1 MTTVQQQLAL
11 DGMDCIA
18 GNVPMK
24 LCHDDGGS
32 LAPHL
37 LAISSEIDGF
47 DDLPDVGSV
56 LERSGILDTA
66 ADGGTPNS
74 LKSFD
79 MSDFAVEDGTDD
91 LPFDGILDLSD
102 RTSSVLPQNLLPP
115 SGGMFCSNGH
125 VSQPMPFLTS
135 FPLESV
141 VQKQDLVVLGTP
153 NPFSSNLLAAPHVV
167 INNGIIS
174 TVCTRQSFVKPD
186 GSSKFVSSI
195 LSGSDDNRKLG
206 TRTHSGKNKSG
217 DGSALTFPNDR
228 DAPEY
233 QRVMDILTEYRV
245 QVAEKS
251 AEALMPCKRRKSRP
265 LVDVVEVAKSV
276 GASTNQSG
284 VLSSKQCSPGACVPL
299 LALQQHGLMTEL
311 PGDLSGSDSVA
322 SNGSAVDL
330 PRAPE
335 QNTAGISSAN
345 YIVNQKP
352 VMGRALDIAVSQTV
366 DSQGLSLDKV
376 NFIPSSSR
384 LKELTFQYTN
394 PPFAVSSSGKS
405 IANSSPDE
413 PSEISC
419 EKGLEPIPECHCAE
433 AGRCILWSM

>member
-1 MTTVQQQLAL
+1 MTTVQQQLAV

-18 GNVPMK
+18 GSVPMK
-24 LCHDDGGS
+24 LCQDDSGS

-37 LAISSEIDGF
+37 LAISSEIDGL

-79 MSDFAVEDGTDD
+79 MSDFTVEDGADD

-102 RTSSVLPQNLLPP
+102 RTSSVLPPNFVPPP
-115 SGGMFCSNGH
+115 SAGIFCSSGH
-125 VSQPMPFLTS
+125 MSQPFLTN

-141 VQKQDLVVLGTP
+141 VPKQDLVLLGAP
-153 NPFSSNLLAAPHVV
+153 SPFSTNLLAAPHLVM
-167 INNGIIS
+167 NNGVIS
-174 TVCTRQSFVKPD
+174 TVCTRQTFVKPD

-195 LSGSDDNRKLG
+195 LSGSDDSRKLG
-206 TRTHSGKNKSG
+206 SRTHSGKNKSS

-228 DAPEY
+228 EAPEY

-276 GASTNQSG
+276 SASTNQCG
-284 VLSSKQCSPGACVPL
+284 VVSSKQCGPGACVPS
-299 LALQQHGLMTEL
+299 LALQQHGLMTEQ
-311 PGDLSGSDSVA
+311 PGDLSSSDSVA
-322 SNGSAVDL
+322 SNGSAGDL
-330 PRAPE
+330 PHAPE
-335 QNTAGISSAN
+335 QSTAGVVSAN
-345 YIVNQKP
+345 YIVSQKP
-352 VMGRALDIAVSQTV
+352 VTGRAFDVAV
-366 DSQGLSLDKV
+366 SQGLSRDKV
-376 NFIPSSSR
+376 
-384 LKELTFQYTN
+384 KELTVQYQN
-394 PPFAVSSSGKS
+394 PPFTVSSCASS
-405 IANSSPDE
+405 TANSSPDE
-413 PSEISC
+413 PRETSR
-419 EKGLEPIPECHCAE
+419 EKGLEPVPECHCAE
-433 AGRCILWSM
+433 AGTYFL